1 MNCFVQDEVIIMK
14 VLQVVRVPAMGNLLP
29 VFLYFKSQ
37 VGLIQTLNLRN
48 NDVFVDGIDLQ
59 MCI

>member
-1 MNCFVQDEVIIMK
+1 MNCFVQDKFIIIK

-37 VGLIQTLNLRN
+37 VGLI
-48 NDVFVDGIDLQ
+48 
-59 MCI
+59 